1 MKYKNKFKNQEEY
14 DQKVVEKLDK
24 FEQLIK

>member
-14 DQKVVEKLDK
+14 EQKVVEKLDK